1 MQQNTKSHFI
11 HPHLFYL
18 REEVWLILVFLKH
31 RPHTQKRVEDIFM
44 FVFCVHVG
52 VQNVCGTRVVMLS
65 QIHCTVAFSMHIAKN
80 VSLSSSHNTA
90 QQFSWDADCVH
101 RGSSLGN
108 LNMSVLW
115 QAGQWMIHCLNCATR
130 STTATKRQFATG
142 RFVQPSN
149 LRNKERIMWPTPMQH
164 KIQPHPLQMFSPR
177 TCCYRTC
184 FIGQLLIHTVLI
196 TFDFLS
202 FHVLVLGVLW
212 HICTMCKWIC
222 GTKTVYFVYIK
233 YFVTTYKWLLLDNIK
248 VI

>member
-115 QAGQWMIHCLNCATR
+115 QAGQWMIHCLNCVSNTLHDSHQKAVCNRPFCSAFKLAQQRENYVADSHAT
-130 STTATKRQFATG
+130 
-142 RFVQPSN
+142 
-149 LRNKERIMWPTPMQH
+149 
-164 KIQPHPLQMFSPR
+164 
-177 TCCYRTC
+177 
-184 FIGQLLIHTVLI
+184 
-196 TFDFLS
+196 
-202 FHVLVLGVLW
+202 
-212 HICTMCKWIC
+212 
-222 GTKTVYFVYIK
+222 
-233 YFVTTYKWLLLDNIK
+233 
-248 VI
+248 